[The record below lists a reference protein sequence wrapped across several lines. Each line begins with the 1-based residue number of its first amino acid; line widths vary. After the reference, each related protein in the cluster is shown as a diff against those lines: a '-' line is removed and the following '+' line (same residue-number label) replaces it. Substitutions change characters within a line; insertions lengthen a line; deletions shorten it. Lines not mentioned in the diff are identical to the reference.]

1 MRIEDP
7 DSNTVLKRIDVCL
20 EESEAKEL
28 RDKLEILLRD
38 SERGEKAHQ
47 HVSRRITK
55 SRHVLMGFFASFA
68 VAKKNLEFVS
78 ELFRF
83 ALLEAYVDPFQ
94 DRIAIWVFYSHE
106 SHS

>member
-38 SERGEKAHQ
+38 SERGKRAHE
-47 HVSRRITK
+47 HVSSADYKVEMT
-55 SRHVLMGFFASFA
+55 VWLNPG
-68 VAKKNLEFVS
+68 
-78 ELFRF
+78 
-83 ALLEAYVDPFQ
+83 
-94 DRIAIWVFYSHE
+94 
-106 SHS
+106 

>member
-38 SERGEKAHQ
+38 SERGEKAHE
-47 HVSRRITK
+47 HVSSTDYK
-55 SRHVLMGFFASFA
+55 VEMTVWLSPG
-68 VAKKNLEFVS
+68 
-78 ELFRF
+78 
-83 ALLEAYVDPFQ
+83 
-94 DRIAIWVFYSHE
+94 
-106 SHS
+106 